1 MPPGTMKI
9 EGDIMP
15 IDPNMNYKQNV
26 KVVTI
31 RIKTDELDDDEAM
44 QLVNEIF
51 ALLSDSHSSLSFE
64 YEIGEE

>member
-1 MPPGTMKI
+1 LPPGTMKI

-31 RIKTDELDDDEAM
+31 QIKTDELDDDEAM

>member
-1 MPPGTMKI
+1 LPPGTMKI

>member
-1 MPPGTMKI
+1 
-9 EGDIMP
+9 MP